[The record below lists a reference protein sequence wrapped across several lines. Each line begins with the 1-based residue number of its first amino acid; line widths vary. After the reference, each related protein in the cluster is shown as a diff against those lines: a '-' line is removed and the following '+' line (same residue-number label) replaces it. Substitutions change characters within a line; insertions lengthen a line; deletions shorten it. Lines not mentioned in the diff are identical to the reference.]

1 VGARITV
8 FVAVTIALAW
18 ISRRPLRSPA
28 SHGFPRFFAWE
39 AILVLVLVNFISLQE
54 WFRDPFSARQ
64 LASWVLLVGS
74 LVVGVPGVVFLVRR
88 GRPRADRPGDVTLVG
103 IEKTTR
109 LVTTGV
115 FRYVRHPLY
124 SSLLFL
130 AWGVFFKR
138 PGWVAGL
145 LTLCATAML
154 YATARAEEKE
164 DVRYFGDAYRTYME
178 RSRMFVPFLF

>member
-1 VGARITV
+1 MVARISV
-8 FVAVTIALAW
+8 FFVMTIALVYV
-18 ISRRPLRSPA
+18 SRRALRSPA

-39 AILVLVLVNFISLQE
+39 AILVLVLVNFVSLQE

-64 LASWVLLVGS
+64 VASWILLVAS
-74 LVVGVPGVVFLVRR
+74 ILVGVPGVVLLSVR
-88 GRPRADRPGDVTLVG
+88 GRPQAHRPGDDVLVG

-130 AWGVFFKR
+130 AWGVFLKR

-145 LTLCATAML
+145 LALCAMGLL

-164 DVRYFGDAYRTYME
+164 DLRYFGDDYRTYME

>member
-1 VGARITV
+1 M
-8 FVAVTIALAW
+8 TIALVYV
-18 ISRRPLRSPA
+18 SRRALRSPA
-28 SHGFPRFFAWE
+28 SHGFPRFLAWE
-39 AILVLVLVNFISLQE
+39 AILVLVLVNFVSFRE
-54 WFRDPFSARQ
+54 WFRDPYSARQ
-64 LASWVLLVGS
+64 IISWILLVGS
-74 LVVGVPGVVFLVRR
+74 LLLGVPGIVFLRVR
-88 GRPRADRPGDVTLVG
+88 GRPRPDRADDDTLVG

-130 AWGVFFKR
+130 AWGVFFKG

-145 LTLCATAML
+145 LAACATAML

-164 DVRYFGDAYRTYME
+164 DLRYFGDAYRTYMA